1 MFLPPR
7 TSTGEHCSPLHSGEI
22 LYLDARCQQ
31 LDKLLGNA
39 RAAPAGTD
47 GECRALDE
55 QLVAGHLDA
64 VLLRQ
69 LEQDALIAVLVRLL
83 EGHRQTEPRSQTHQL
98 LPGIRRMQV
107 IPAAVSH
114 RLLDEMAAVA
124 GRIDRHIMAAP
135 ADTALWDV
143 IVSNPPYIC
152 MSERAEMSPHVLDH
166 EPATALFVPD
176 SDPLLFYRAIARYAT
191 RALKPGGT
199 LLFEIN
205 ALYASET
212 SAMLHALGFAASVE
226 RDQYDR
232 PRFII
237 AQL

>member
-1 MFLPPR
+1 MCFER
-7 TSTGEHCSPLHSGEI
+7 
-22 LYLDARCQQ
+22 
-31 LDKLLGNA
+31 
-39 RAAPAGTD
+39 
-47 GECRALDE
+47 
-55 QLVAGHLDA
+55 
-64 VLLRQ
+64 
-69 LEQDALIAVLVRLL
+69 QDALA
-83 EGHRQTEPRSQTHQL
+83 P
-98 LPGIRRMQV
+98 
-107 IPAAVSH
+107 
-114 RLLDEMAAVA
+114 
-124 GRIDRHIMAAP
+124 P

-176 SDPLLFYRAIARYAT
+176 GDPLLFYRAIARYAT

-237 AQL
+237 ARL

>member
-1 MFLPPR
+1 MKFYTLA
-7 TSTGEHCSPLHSGEI
+7 SSS
-22 LYLDARCQQ
+22 A
-31 LDKLLGNA
+31 GNA
-39 RAAPAGTD
+39 ALVCHNDTRLLIDAGISCRRITQSLAVLNLTLDDLD
-47 GECRALDE
+47 GILITHEHIDHVRALGTL
-55 QLVAGHLDA
+55 QKKHAVPLYASIGTAAALDYPDSRVTA
-64 VLLRQ
+64 WDISDDALRIARANATRLGAQ
-69 LEQDALIAVLVRLL
+69 VCFERQDALA
-83 EGHRQTEPRSQTHQL
+83 P
-98 LPGIRRMQV
+98 
-107 IPAAVSH
+107 
-114 RLLDEMAAVA
+114 
-124 GRIDRHIMAAP
+124 P

-152 MSERAEMSPHVLDH
+152 MSERAGMSPHVLDH

-237 AQL
+237 ARL

>member
-1 MFLPPR
+1 
-7 TSTGEHCSPLHSGEI
+7 
-22 LYLDARCQQ
+22 
-31 LDKLLGNA
+31 
-39 RAAPAGTD
+39 
-47 GECRALDE
+47 
-55 QLVAGHLDA
+55 
-64 VLLRQ
+64 
-69 LEQDALIAVLVRLL
+69 
-83 EGHRQTEPRSQTHQL
+83 
-98 LPGIRRMQV
+98 
-107 IPAAVSH
+107 
-114 RLLDEMAAVA
+114 
-124 GRIDRHIMAAP
+124 
-135 ADTALWDV
+135 
-143 IVSNPPYIC
+143 
-152 MSERAEMSPHVLDH
+152 MSPHVLDH

-237 AQL
+237 ARL